1 MVEKKYQRHTY
12 PRRGNTNTAEFWT
25 LYFCREL
32 PILILPFP
40 FIWYLFENPIC
51 SDPERIVTHIICYNY
66 LNNMNIITWGYFAKM
81 MFKDPSLVY
90 VVFSLSY
97 LLKLIMLLRLDENQN
112 TNQNSQEIRRNN
124 SISTFSIFIY

>member
-1 MVEKKYQRHTY
+1 
-12 PRRGNTNTAEFWT
+12 
-25 LYFCREL
+25 
-32 PILILPFP
+32 
-40 FIWYLFENPIC
+40 
-51 SDPERIVTHIICYNY
+51 
-66 LNNMNIITWGYFAKM
+66 MNIITWGYFAKM

-124 SISTFSIFIY
+124 SISTFSIFIYWNPLKCTY